1 MATVEIEV
9 IEVVTEDLAVV
20 LDVETEAI
28 EATEVDLAAVVS
40 VISPENAETENL
52 ETDTRK

>member
-28 EATEVDLAAVVS
+28 EATEVDLVAVVS